1 MNGEQTIEQR
11 SGASTY
17 RIATLLLLLMA
28 AIFFLCRVLPPAPW
42 IPWIQAFAEAAMVGA
57 LADWFAVTALFRHP
71 LGLPIPHTAII
82 PTNQARIAETIGS
95 FVQSNFLTPEVL
107 LPRIR
112 AFHVGRRLARWM
124 QSEEHARRVATVVL
138 DLVQRTMRTVDDTTV
153 MRFIDRNVRSLL
165 QERNL
170 GSFAAHTLDLL
181 FARERFHDLLNLILA
196 QAEALLDQHQA
207 FLRDKLRDDMPWW
220 VPNIVHDHVYRTV
233 LQRIRQRLHDVN
245 TIPTHPL
252 RARAEALFRELLQ
265 TLTSSPS
272 FGTDVER
279 LWVAISGDAIVRSYA
294 SRVWSELRR
303 RLAEDLERPNSRV
316 LAVVAE
322 RLGLLAAELQSDIA
336 MQDRLEHALLEI
348 VELLLQSY
356 RGTASDIIASTV
368 RRWDPH
374 TLIDKIEAEVGRDL
388 PYIRINGTLV
398 GGLVGLLLHAI
409 SEHLAR

>member
-1 MNGEQTIEQR
+1 MNGEHTSEPR

-28 AIFFLCRVLPPAPW
+28 ALFVLCRVLPQAPW
-42 IPWIQAFAEAAMVGA
+42 VPWMQAFAEAAMVGA

-82 PTNQARIAETIGS
+82 PTNQGRIATTLGS

-112 AFHVGRRLARWM
+112 AFHPGRRLACWM
-124 QSEEHARRVATVVL
+124 QSEKNGQRVATVLL
-138 DLVQRTMRTVDDTTV
+138 DLLQRTMRTVDDATV
-153 MRFIDRNVRSLL
+153 VRFIDRNVRSLL

-170 GSFAAHTLDLL
+170 GQFAAHTLELL

-196 QAEALLDQHQA
+196 RTESLLDQHQI
-207 FLRDKLRDDMPWW
+207 FLRDKLREDMPWW
-220 VPNIVHDHVYRTV
+220 VPNIVHDHVYRSV

-252 RARAEALFRELLQ
+252 RVRAEELFREILQ
-265 TLTSSPS
+265 KLTRSPS
-272 FGTDVER
+272 FGTDIEQ
-279 LWVAISGDAIVRSYA
+279 LWAAVSGDAIVRSYA
-294 SRVWSELRR
+294 TRVWSELRR

-316 LAVVAE
+316 LAVVSH
-322 RLGLLAAELQSDIA
+322 RLELLGAELQSDIA

-356 RGTASDIIASTV
+356 RGAASDIIASTV
-368 RRWDPH
+368 QRWDPH
-374 TLIDKIEAEVGRDL
+374 TLIEKIEAEVGQDL
-388 PYIRINGTLV
+388 QYIRINGTLV